1 MPDGVLSLVNARG
14 GKTLYTTYEGTSMAA
29 PHAAGIIALMKSVY
43 PGLTPEKLDSM
54 IRATGASAITQDLG
68 VPSKDKD
75 FGYGLL
81 NANLAVIAASEAAQ
95 TPPPATP
102 VLQVSTNTLDF
113 GATETALK
121 LEIRNVGRG
130 TLTLGAVT
138 ATAGFTVSP
147 GTGTIGENTVTVNR
161 ASLPNGIHTGT
172 LTIASNGGSATI
184 NLRAIIGEEVKG
196 GDVGPVYVLLVDPE
210 TSTGLFQ
217 TTATAADGYAFRLDG
232 VPSARYIVVA
242 GTDIDNN
249 AIINDEG
256 EAFGAFPTT
265 SNPEE
270 IELTSAREDVGFPAR
285 FQFNVSAA
293 SHGPAPAASRLKYRR
308 LR

>member
-1 MPDGVLSLVNARG
+1 
-14 GKTLYTTYEGTSMAA
+14 
-29 PHAAGIIALMKSVY
+29 
-43 PGLTPEKLDSM
+43 
-54 IRATGASAITQDLG
+54 
-68 VPSKDKD
+68 
-75 FGYGLL
+75 
-81 NANLAVIAASEAAQ
+81 
-95 TPPPATP
+95 
-102 VLQVSTNTLDF
+102 
-113 GATETALK
+113 
-121 LEIRNVGRG
+121 
-130 TLTLGAVT
+130 
-138 ATAGFTVSP
+138 
-147 GTGTIGENTVTVNR
+147 VTVNR

-184 NLRAIIGEEVKG
+184 NLRATIGEAVKG

-217 TTATAADGYAFRLDG
+217 AIATAADGYAFKLDE

-249 AIINDEG
+249 GIINDEG

-265 SNPEE
+265 SSPEE

-293 SHGPAPAASRLKYRR
+293 SNGPAPSRLKYRR